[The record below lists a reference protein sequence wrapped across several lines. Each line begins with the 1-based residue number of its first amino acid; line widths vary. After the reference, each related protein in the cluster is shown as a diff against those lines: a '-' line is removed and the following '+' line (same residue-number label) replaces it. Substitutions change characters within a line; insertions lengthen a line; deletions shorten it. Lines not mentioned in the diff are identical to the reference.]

1 MTFSRNIIAD
11 KNRHICSYVLYMS
24 DKMRHISKFGEM
36 PSAFPRTEQWPAAS
50 GVASGTSPNNG

>member
-24 DKMRHISKFGEM
+24 DKMRHISKF
-36 PSAFPRTEQWPAAS
+36 SAI
-50 GVASGTSPNNG
+50 